1 METSKSPVR
10 TMPGRA
16 AKNKRNYDYD
26 SFIEDDDDFR
36 PYKQKK
42 NKKEVPDLGDV
53 KESFEKLC
61 NYINQ
66 KNKQEAGNNK
76 NSDEDIIV
84 VEDEKKEIKINQLYW
99 SVES

>member
-1 METSKSPVR
+1 METSQSPVR
-10 TMPGRA
+10 TLPSRA
-16 AKNKRNYDYD
+16 AKNKRYYDCD
-26 SFIEDDDDFR
+26 SFIEEGDDFR

-42 NKKEVPDLGDV
+42 VKKELPDLGDD

-66 KNKQEAGNNK
+66 KNKQEANNNK

-84 VEDEKKEIKINQLYW
+84 VEDEKQEIKVDQLYW